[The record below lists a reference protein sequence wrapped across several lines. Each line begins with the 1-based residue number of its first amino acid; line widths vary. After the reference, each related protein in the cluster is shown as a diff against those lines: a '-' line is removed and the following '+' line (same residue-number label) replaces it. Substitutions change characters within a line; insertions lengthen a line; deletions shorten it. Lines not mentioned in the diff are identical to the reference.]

1 MRILENTTYDFW
13 GIRKTG
19 FIVSGVLLLMAL
31 IALVAPGLEAGVDFK
46 GGTEMVVRVQNPVD
60 LGQTRQALAGVLGD
74 DTEVKLY
81 GSARDLLVRTP
92 QTGDID
98 EIRTRTT
105 GALASAFPGS
115 NPVVGDSYSIS
126 PRFSEDLYR
135 GAFYSVIGGLLVIML
150 YVLARYDWRY
160 GLGAILT
167 LGHDVIVVLGIF
179 ALLNAFTPI
188 SFTITQT
195 IIAALLTI
203 VGYSVNDTVVV
214 YDRIRETEGLYRS
227 ESFPTL
233 ANRAINA
240 TLSRTII
247 TGVSTILALV
257 VLLIFGGE
265 ELRGFA
271 LALLIGILLGT
282 YSSIFVSTPI
292 VVWLRER
299 YPVRTRA
306 VRAAAAR

>member
-1 MRILENTTYDFW
+1 MRILQNTTYDFW

-19 FIVSGVLLLMAL
+19 FIVSGVLLGL
-31 IALVAPGLEAGVDFK
+31 ALVMLITPGLQAGVDFK
-46 GGTEMVVRVQNPVD
+46 GGTEMVVRTATPVD
-60 LGQTRQALAGVLGD
+60 LTEVRQVLTPALGE

-81 GSARDLLVRTP
+81 GSSRDLLVRTP
-92 QTGDID
+92 ETGDIAQ
-98 EIRTRTT
+98 ISARTT
-105 GALASAFPGS
+105 ETLASSFAGS
-115 NPVVGDSYSIS
+115 NPTIGDSYSIS
-126 PRFSEDLYR
+126 PRFSGDLYR
-135 GAFYSVIGGLLVIML
+135 GAFYSVLGGLLVVML

-167 LGHDVIVVLGIF
+167 MAHDVVVVLGIF
-179 ALLNAFTPI
+179 ALLNAVTPI

-214 YDRIRETEGLYRS
+214 FDRIRETEGLYRT
-227 ESFPTL
+227 ESFEKL

-247 TGVSTILALV
+247 TGVSTVIALV

-271 LALLIGILLGT
+271 LALLIGIVLGT

-292 VVWLRER
+292 VVLLRQR
-299 YPVRTRA
+299 FPVRKRA
-306 VRAAAAR
+306 AVAAAR

>member
-1 MRILENTTYDFW
+1 MRILQNTTYDFW

-19 FIVSGVLLLMAL
+19 FIVSGVLLGL
-31 IALVAPGLEAGVDFK
+31 ALVMLITPGLQAGVDFK
-46 GGTEMVVRVQNPVD
+46 GGTEMVVRTATPVD
-60 LGQTRQALAGVLGD
+60 LTEVRQVLTPALGE

-81 GSARDLLVRTP
+81 GSSRDLLVRTP
-92 QTGDID
+92 ETGDIAQ
-98 EIRTRTT
+98 ISARTT
-105 GALASAFPGS
+105 ETLASSFAGS
-115 NPVVGDSYSIS
+115 NPTIGDSYSIS
-126 PRFSEDLYR
+126 PRFSGDLYR
-135 GAFYSVIGGLLVIML
+135 GAFYSVLGGLLVVML

-167 LGHDVIVVLGIF
+167 MAHDVVVVLGIF
-179 ALLNAFTPI
+179 ALLNAVTPI

-214 YDRIRETEGLYRS
+214 FDRIRETEGLYRT
-227 ESFPTL
+227 ESFEKL

-247 TGVSTILALV
+247 TGVSTVIALV

-271 LALLIGILLGT
+271 LALLIGIVLGT

-292 VVWLRER
+292 VVLLRQR
-299 YPVRTRA
+299 FPVRK
-306 VRAAAAR
+306 RAAVSAAR

>member
-1 MRILENTTYDFW
+1 MRILQNTNYDFW

-19 FIVSGVLLLMAL
+19 FIFSGVLLALAVVAL
-31 IALVAPGLEAGVDFK
+31 IYPGLQAGVDFQ
-46 GGTEMVVRVQNPVD
+46 GGTEMVVQLQQPVD
-60 LGQTRQALAGVLGD
+60 LGEARQTLATALGEE
-74 DTEVKLY
+74 TEVKIY
-81 GSARDLLVRTP
+81 GSDRELLVRTP
-92 QTGDID
+92 TTA
-98 EIRTRTT
+98 EIQASRDRTVA
-105 GALASAFPGS
+105 ALAAAFPGS
-115 NPVVGDSYSIS
+115 APTIGDSYSIS
-126 PRFSEDLYR
+126 PRFAGDLYR
-135 GAFYSVIGGLLVIML
+135 SAFYSVIGGLLVILL

-160 GLGAILT
+160 GVGAVLT
-167 LGHDVIVVLGIF
+167 LGHDVIVVLGVF
-179 ALLNAFTPI
+179 AFLNAVTPI

-227 ESFPTL
+227 EPFPVL

-247 TGVSTILALV
+247 TGVSTLIALV
-257 VLLIFGGE
+257 VLLVFGGE

-271 LALLIGILLGT
+271 LALLIGIVLGT

-292 VVWLRER
+292 VVLLRER
-299 YPVRTRA
+299 FPVRTRA

>member
-1 MRILENTTYDFW
+1 MRILQNTNYDFW

-19 FIVSGVLLLMAL
+19 FIVSGVLLAL
-31 IALVAPGLEAGVDFK
+31 ALVMLITPGLQAGVDFK
-46 GGTEMVVRVQNPVD
+46 GGTEMVVRTATPVD
-60 LGQTRQALAGVLGD
+60 LGAARQALTPALGD

-81 GSARDLLVRTP
+81 GSSRDLLVRTP
-92 QTGDID
+92 GIGDIQA
-98 EIRTRTT
+98 IRDRTT
-105 GALASAFPGS
+105 ETFAAAFPGS
-115 NPVVGDSYSIS
+115 NPVIGDSYSIG
-126 PRFSEDLYR
+126 PRFADDLYR
-135 GAFYSVIGGLLVIML
+135 GAFYSVLGGLAVVML

-167 LGHDVIVVLGIF
+167 MAHDVVVVLGIF
-179 ALLNAFTPI
+179 ALLNAVTPI

-214 YDRIRETEGLYRS
+214 FDRIRETEGLYRT
-227 ESFPTL
+227 ESFEKL

-247 TGVSTILALV
+247 TGVSTVIALV
-257 VLLIFGGE
+257 VLLLFGGE

-271 LALLIGILLGT
+271 LALLIGIVLGT

-292 VVWLRER
+292 VVLLRQR
-299 YPVRTRA
+299 FPVRK
-306 VRAAAAR
+306 RAAVVAAR